1 MPESQYEAIPMEAGT
16 RYYIVS
22 WDCEGVEFFQEITE
36 HHPANWARQHLFD
49 TIKQNKK
56 VEKPFSFPL
65 THLILRAQMNAHRHY
80 EIYVF
85 TSSEL
90 VGPKEIWAWFTRDP
104 QNFADW
110 VREHHSYQVY
120 NNRRKTRKD
129 AIV

>member
-1 MPESQYEAIPMEAGT
+1 MSQYDFPVEADT

-36 HHPANWARQHLFD
+36 HHPDNWAKNHLFD
-49 TIKQNKK
+49 SIKQAKK

-65 THLILRAQMNAHRHY
+65 QHLILRAQMNHHRNY

-85 TSSEL
+85 TSAKD
-90 VGPKEIWAWFTRDP
+90 VGPEYIKAWFARDP
-104 QNFADW
+104 QAFADF

-120 NNRRKTRKD
+120 NNRRDPYKKPV
-129 AIV
+129 IL

>member
-1 MPESQYEAIPMEAGT
+1 MSQYDFPVEADT

-36 HHPANWARQHLFD
+36 HHPDNWAKNHLFD
-49 TIKQNKK
+49 SIKQNKK

-65 THLILRAQMNAHRHY
+65 QHLILRAQANHHRNY

-85 TSSEL
+85 TSTMG
-90 VGPKEIWAWFTRDP
+90 VGPKEIKAWFTRDP
-104 QNFADW
+104 QDFADW

-120 NNRRKTRKD
+120 NNRKD
-129 AIV
+129 PHKKPVIV

>member
-1 MPESQYEAIPMEAGT
+1 MLKNRYDTIPMESGT

-36 HHPANWARQHLFD
+36 HHPANWAKQHLFD

-65 THLILRAQMNAHRHY
+65 QALILRAQCNHHRNY

-85 TSSEL
+85 TSTES
-90 VGPKEIWAWFTRDP
+90 VGPKEIKSWFQRDP
-104 QNFADW
+104 QGFADF

-120 NNRRKTRKD
+120 NNRKTKKD
-129 AIV
+129 LIV

>member
-1 MPESQYEAIPMEAGT
+1 MSQYDFPVEADT

-36 HHPANWARQHLFD
+36 HHPDNWAKNHLFD
-49 TIKQNKK
+49 SIKQSKK
-56 VEKPFSFPL
+56 VEKPVSFPL
-65 THLILRAQMNAHRHY
+65 QHLILRAQMNTHRNY

-85 TSSEL
+85 TSTMDI
-90 VGPKEIWAWFTRDP
+90 GPKEIKSWFMRDP

-120 NNRRKTRKD
+120 NNRRDPYKKPL
-129 AIV
+129 IV

>member
-1 MPESQYEAIPMEAGT
+1 MPENQYEAIPMEAGT

-49 TIKQNKK
+49 TIK
-56 VEKPFSFPL
+56 
-65 THLILRAQMNAHRHY
+65 LRAQMNAHRHY

-90 VGPKEIWAWFTRDP
+90 VGPKEIKAWFTRDP

-120 NNRRKTRKD
+120 SNRRKTRKD